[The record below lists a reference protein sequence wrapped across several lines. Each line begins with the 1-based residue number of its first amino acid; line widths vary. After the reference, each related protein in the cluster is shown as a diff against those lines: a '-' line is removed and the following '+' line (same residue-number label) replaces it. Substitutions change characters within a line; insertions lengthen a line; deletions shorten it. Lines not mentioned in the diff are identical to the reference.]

1 MVKSSNKTNETNQEE
16 SIEDEIKNFFKNGGR
31 YTELEI
37 NFGESAGREI

>member
-1 MVKSSNKTNETNQEE
+1 MQEVNGNLFSLKKDQ